1 MADTPQYFDL
11 VTMGRIGVDLY
22 PLQTGVPLS
31 QVETFGKFLGGSAA
45 NVAVAAA
52 RLGRSTAV
60 ITRTGDDP
68 FGAYLHEALKDF
80 GVDDRWVTPVA
91 AYPTPV
97 TFCEIFP
104 PDDFPLYFYRRPK
117 APDLEIHP
125 HELDLPAIRAAGVFW
140 ITGTGLSEEPSRT
153 ATLHALQARDKA
165 GTTVFDLDWRPMF
178 WRDPDQARPYYREA
192 LRHATVAVGNL
203 DECEVATGV
212 REPERCAE
220 ALLAAGVELAVVKQG
235 PGVCWPCT
243 GTAPGPRCPRC
254 RSRWSTAWAPAT
266 PSAARSATVCSPAGT
281 WSGPCATPTRPA
293 PSSPRASPARPPCR
307 PGRRSPTSSRG
318 PRSRTRRAGRTS
330 PERSPSLE
338 PQHPR
343 AHHGPRPASRGR
355 RRGGRPPGPPSADRR
370 QRPADDRGRRPPA
383 RGALGIGD
391 RRLAMA
397 DRADLLE
404 RLCVALSRPGVDGVL
419 ATADILEDLLLLGA
433 LENKVVMGSM
443 NRGGLAGA
451 SFEMDDRFTGHRAED
466 IERLGF
472 DAGKLL
478 VRIDYDDPGSLTT
491 LESSA
496 RAVDAMA
503 ARRLPVFVEPFIS
516 RRVDGRVRNDL
527 SAEAV
532 TRSIA
537 IASGLGG
544 TSAYTWLKLPVTENV
559 DDMAEVLRTSTL
571 PVVLLG
577 GEVGDQE
584 AAYERW
590 GKALRLP
597 TVQGMV
603 VGRSLLYP
611 AEGSVETAVDT
622 AVGLL

>member
-1 MADTPQYFDL
+1 MATPQYFDL

-68 FGAYLHEALKDF
+68 FGTYLHEALKGF

-91 AYPTPV
+91 ALPTPV

-125 HELDLPAIRAAGVFW
+125 HELDLPAVRAAGIFW

-153 ATLHALQARDKA
+153 ATLTALEARDKA

-203 DECEVATGV
+203 DECEIATGV
-212 REPERCAE
+212 REPEACAE

-235 PGVCWPCT
+235 PRGVLAVHRD
-243 GTAPGPRCPRC
+243 GTRAEVEPVPVEVVNGLGAGDAFGGSLCHGLLAGWDLERTMRHANAAGALVA
-254 RSRWSTAWAPAT
+254 SRLACS
-266 PSAARSATVCSPAGT
+266 SAM
-281 WSGPCATPTRPA
+281 PTESEVADLP
-293 PSSPRASPARPPCR
+293 
-307 PGRRSPTSSRG
+307 
-318 PRSRTRRAGRTS
+318 RAGR
-330 PERSPSLE
+330 
-338 PQHPR
+338 
-343 AHHGPRPASRGR
+343 AAG
-355 RRGGRPPGPPSADRR
+355 RGGPAEPVLNGALPLNFSIPDLTTVRARHPEAVAEAAARR
-370 QRPADDRGRRPPA
+370 ARRPLIGDSGRLLIVAADHPA

-544 TSAYTWLKLPVTENV
+544 TSAYTWLKLPVTEDV
-559 DDMAEVLRTSTL
+559 DDMAEVLRSSTL

-611 AEGSVETAVDT
+611 AEGSVQTAVDT